1 MKKILFI
8 CLFVITSG
16 CAVFQPEE
24 KTTLIQ
30 PKLLK
35 QSELPSLQQIIMNN
49 NLELYCEMHITANG
63 DVDRAKL
70 LTGSGD
76 ELWDSLAEQSLLQWK
91 YSPAIYD
98 GHPIQ
103 LTVRRKIKIVF
114 IEPRIF
120 SLAEIQLD
128 NIKDADSVYQALL
141 SGVDF
146 TSLVLLYS
154 TSNSRSKNGFI
165 GNVNI
170 KHFSED
176 ISLALSQLNE
186 DEFTIP
192 LSYGKHFIIFK
203 RLKVNN

>member
-76 ELWDSLAEQSLLQWK
+76 ELWDSLAEHLYLNGNTHRQ
-91 YSPAIYD
+91 YMMGI
-98 GHPIQ
+98 
-103 LTVRRKIKIVF
+103 R
-114 IEPRIF
+114 F
-120 SLAEIQLD
+120 S
-128 NIKDADSVYQALL
+128 
-141 SGVDF
+141 
-146 TSLVLLYS
+146 
-154 TSNSRSKNGFI
+154 
-165 GNVNI
+165 
-170 KHFSED
+170 
-176 ISLALSQLNE
+176 
-186 DEFTIP
+186 
-192 LSYGKHFIIFK
+192 
-203 RLKVNN
+203 